1 MDSSRQIENLLY
13 RYAELI
19 DGGDFPAIGQLF
31 AQGKILDADE
41 NLLAEGAAAVQALY
55 EASTRLYPETGTPLT
70 KHVTTN
76 AIIEVDEADGVASAR
91 TYYTVLQQTPT
102 LPLQPIITGR
112 YHDTFGLDGQ
122 GWHFTQRKMF
132 VDQPGDLSQH
142 LLISLEDLDQS

>member
-19 DGGDFPAIGQLF
+19 DGGDFAAIGQLF
-31 AQGKILDADE
+31 ARGKILDGDD
-41 NLLAEGAAAVQALY
+41 NLLAEGADAVQALY
-55 EASTRLYPETGTPLT
+55 VASTRIYPETGTPLT
-70 KHVTTN
+70 KHITTN
-76 AIIEVDEADGVASAR
+76 AIIEVDEAGGVASAR

-112 YHDTFGLDGQ
+112 YHDTFGQDQQ
-122 GWHFTQRKMF
+122 GWHFTQRKMI

-142 LLISLEDLDQS
+142 LLISLD